1 MPTFSVAK
9 ERMRLLRSEK
19 FLAIGNF
26 IASPV
31 HLQTMMNQY
40 DKSRHLLKPED
51 LNAHDK
57 MNYGSAERLCQ
68 PHISQLLEHVEGIG
82 YL

>member
-1 MPTFSVAK
+1 
-9 ERMRLLRSEK
+9 MRLVRYDK

-31 HLQTMMNQY
+31 HLETVMNQY

-51 LNAHDK
+51 LNAFDK
-57 MNYGSAERLCQ
+57 MNYGSSEWLCK

-82 YL
+82 YLK